1 MTFVIRFIIWPQDFA
16 HLDLFEPSEYP
27 RMGTQISH
35 PMEKE
40 KIIFPATWKL
50 AILVGYSNQMVF
62 VSSFVVMICHSGSLQ
77 PSMNHRLMFCWVC
90 DEYPLLNLNITK
102 EVVKKT
108 HHLLPLELV
117 FKNSPKGYVYIHTW
131 YPKQPFLNGCLVKQ
145 PFPK

>member
-27 RMGTQISH
+27 RMGAQISH

-62 VSSFVVMICHSGSLQ
+62 VSGFVVMICHSGSLQ

-102 EVVKKT
+102 EVVKKNIIFC
-108 HHLLPLELV
+108 PSNWCS
-117 FKNSPKGYVYIHTW
+117 KIAQRDMYIYIPGT
-131 YPKQPFLNGCLVKQ
+131 LNNH
-145 PFPK
+145 F